1 MKTKKIKEMAKK
13 IKPGNEDEK
22 ALIKK
27 KRPGKVLG
35 TAAEKDP
42 AITERKKAESQREA
56 ALKAMVKSENRFRSI
71 FESSHD
77 AIMTLE
83 PPNWKFTSGNP
94 AALKMFM
101 AKDEAD
107 FDSHEPWT
115 MSPERQPDGRASA
128 EKAKEM
134 IEIAMRDGSN
144 FFEWTHKR
152 LNGDEFPATILLTRV
167 ILAEKTILQ
176 ATVRDITE
184 RKRAESQREAALEAL
199 QKAHDELDSQVQ
211 ERTAELAKANEM
223 LQADITERKRV
234 EEALRY
240 SEVQLQVILE
250 STADG
255 ILAIDNMGKVIKTN
269 KRFAELWRIP
279 QDLFDT
285 RDDNAIINYVLNQ
298 LVNPEEFLAKVR
310 LLYQSTAEDSDMLVF
325 KDGRIFERFSAPL
338 FMSDSSIGR
347 IWSFRDVTERER
359 AEAQRRAALQAL
371 SESEDRYRD
380 LVENS
385 QDLIYTHDLE
395 GKLLSVNEVAVRLT
409 GYPLKDLLSMNMAD
423 LLVPE
428 VRHLFKGYMTEIQ
441 ATGWARGTMRIRTA
455 SGKPRYL
462 EYYNTLRTKGVTVAV
477 VRGLGHDI
485 TERERAEKIQH
496 IQYNIANAMIKA
508 ETLSDFL
515 ETVRNELST
524 LLDTTN
530 FLIALYDEASGML
543 SAPFEKDEKDA
554 IPQWPAEK
562 SLTGLV
568 IKQKRSM
575 LLRREEIQQLDEA
588 GSTEQIGSS
597 AESWLGVP
605 LLINEKVL
613 GAIVVQSYDKAD
625 AYDQNGVSLLEIIA
639 NQLSSYIERK
649 QAESQREAALEA
661 LQTAFQENR
670 NLLGELQHRAKNSFA
685 MIFGMIS
692 LATSAGVSPET
703 KAALDNLGLRVR
715 SVSELYSLLYSAGS
729 FTEVRLDEYCARIAA
744 PLVGLLGNI
753 TLNTEME
760 SITVP
765 VKEAAPLGLILTELM
780 TNAGKYAFPG
790 GRQGTITVALKKT
803 VAGARLEVSDDGIGL
818 PAGFDFS
825 GSAGMGLNLV
835 RALSGQINGSFRMEG
850 GATGTRCIVEFAA
863 ANNGSK

>member
-1 MKTKKIKEMAKK
+1 MKSKKIEERAKK
-13 IKPGNEDEK
+13 IKPGRKDEK
-22 ALIKK
+22 TLSKK
-27 KRPGKVLG
+27 KVPGTTKVAVG
-35 TAAEKDP
+35 EKDLN
-42 AITERKKAESQREA
+42 ISERKKAESQREA
-56 ALKAMVKSENRFRSI
+56 ALEALVKSENRFRSI
-71 FESSHD
+71 FESSRD
-77 AIMTLE
+77 AIMILE
-83 PPNWKFTSGNP
+83 PPCWKFTSGNP
-94 AALKMFM
+94 AAVKMFM

-107 FDSHEPWT
+107 FASHEPWT
-115 MSPERQPDGRASA
+115 MSPERQPDGRTST
-128 EKAKEM
+128 EKAEEM

-167 ILAEKTILQ
+167 ILAEKTLIQ

-184 RKRAESQREAALEAL
+184 SKRVESQREAALEAL

-211 ERTAELAKANEM
+211 ERTTELAQANEM

-285 RDDNAIINYVLNQ
+285 RDDNALINYVLNQ

-325 KDGRIFERFSAPL
+325 KDGRIFERFSVPL

-395 GKLLSVNEVAVRLT
+395 GKLLSVNEAAVRLT
-409 GYPLKDLLSMNMAD
+409 GYPLKDLLGMNMAD
-423 LLVPE
+423 LLVLE

-455 SGKPRYL
+455 SGEPRYL
-462 EYYNTLRTKGVTVAV
+462 EYYNTLRTKGVAVPV

-515 ETVRNELST
+515 ETVRNELSS
-524 LLDTTN
+524 LIDTTN
-530 FLIALYDEASGML
+530 FLLALYDEASGML

-554 IPQWPAEK
+554 IPQWPTEK

-568 IKQKRSM
+568 IRQKRSM
-575 LLRREEIQQLDEA
+575 LLSR
-588 GSTEQIGSS
+588 EQILQMFQAGTIELIGTT
-597 AESWLGVP
+597 AEAWLGVP
-605 LLINEKVL
+605 LQINKKVL
-613 GAIVVQSYDKAD
+613 GAIVVQSYDKAN

-639 NQLSSYIERK
+639 NQLSAYIERK
-649 QAESQREAALEA
+649 QAESQREAALAA

-863 ANNGSK
+863 ANNGSQ

>member
-1 MKTKKIKEMAKK
+1 MNKAFFLQLVFNASLLLTL
-13 IKPGNEDEK
+13 
-22 ALIKK
+22 ALIYDLVAVNWRSRRTLLRQVPVGVVIGTMGVIVMLASWKME
-27 KRPGKVLG
+27 PGIIFDTRSILLG
-35 TAAEKDP
+35 VSGLFFGTVPTVVAM
-42 AITERKKAESQREA
+42 AITAVYRGFMGGAAIGMGIAVIFISGAIGIAWRYWRRSFLADITWRELYLFGLIIHLGMLGCTLILPSATRWQVLANIVLPVLLIYPIVTAFLGKLLADHLKRERTKQQLRESEGRYQNLAKIAPVGIFRTDKNGATTYVNPMWCQISGLSKVKAMGAGWLGAVNPDDRESLSKGWQETISLQKPSFADYRFLRPDGTIAWVMGQASPEMNSENEIVGYVGTITDISERKLVESQREV
-56 ALKAMVKSENRFRSI
+56 ALK
-71 FESSHD
+71 
-77 AIMTLE
+77 TL
-83 PPNWKFTSGNP
+83 
-94 AALKMFM
+94 
-101 AKDEAD
+101 
-107 FDSHEPWT
+107 
-115 MSPERQPDGRASA
+115 R
-128 EKAKEM
+128 
-134 IEIAMRDGSN
+134 
-144 FFEWTHKR
+144 
-152 LNGDEFPATILLTRV
+152 
-167 ILAEKTILQ
+167 
-176 ATVRDITE
+176 
-184 RKRAESQREAALEAL
+184 
-199 QKAHDELDSQVQ
+199 
-211 ERTAELAKANEM
+211 
-223 LQADITERKRV
+223 
-234 EEALRY
+234 
-240 SEVQLQVILE
+240 
-250 STADG
+250 
-255 ILAIDNMGKVIKTN
+255 
-269 KRFAELWRIP
+269 
-279 QDLFDT
+279 
-285 RDDNAIINYVLNQ
+285 
-298 LVNPEEFLAKVR
+298 
-310 LLYQSTAEDSDMLVF
+310 
-325 KDGRIFERFSAPL
+325 
-338 FMSDSSIGR
+338 
-347 IWSFRDVTERER
+347 
-359 AEAQRRAALQAL
+359 
-371 SESEDRYRD
+371 ESEDLYRD

-428 VRHLFKGYMTEIQ
+428 VRHLFKVYMTEIQ

-496 IQYNIANAMIKA
+496 IQYNIADAMIKA

-515 ETVRNELST
+515 ETVRNELSS

-530 FLIALYDEASGML
+530 FLLALYDEASGML

-554 IPQWPAEK
+554 IPQWPAKK

-568 IKQKRSM
+568 IKQKRSV

-588 GSTEQIGSS
+588 GATEQIGSN
-597 AESWLGVP
+597 AEAWLGVP

-661 LQTAFQENR
+661 LQTAFKENR

-729 FTEVRLDEYCARIAA
+729 FNLVRLDEYCARIAA

-780 TNAGKYAFPG
+780 TNAGKYAFPN
-790 GRQGTITVALKKT
+790 GRHGTITVALKKT
-803 VAGARLEVSDDGIGL
+803 AAGNRLEVRDDGIGL

-825 GSAGMGLNLV
+825 ESAGMGLNLV
-835 RALSGQINGSFRMEG
+835 RSLSGQINGSFRIEG
-850 GATGTRCIVEFAA
+850 GAAGTRCIVEFAA
-863 ANNGSK
+863 AKNGSK